1 MSDNTYLFLYI
12 SLPLCGAVLSLPTA
26 QQQGLTR
33 AQSDLWS
40 FIIIIHTTAA
50 VQV

>member
-1 MSDNTYLFLYI
+1 MSDNAYMFLI
-12 SLPLCGAVLSLPTA
+12 LCQPLCSAVLSLSTA
-26 QQQGLTR
+26 EQQGLTR

-40 FIIIIHTTAA
+40 FIIIIHTTTA